1 MNRLLVTTITR
12 ECNTQETSG
21 YLYVVDVDDAVVL
34 SRCPMIEAPLR
45 ELDPNPRGGMRGGRG
60 IAVDGDEV
68 YVANFSAVY
77 RFDSAWRCINTVSHP
92 ACADIHDIAVH
103 DRMLWVTSTRND
115 TLFQF
120 HPDGR
125 LQDCLNVRTMDS
137 VKEFCDAD
145 GLVQHGDLLQSGVDF
160 RDPRS
165 HEPAIY
171 DRTHLNGVAFG
182 PAGELIVSLGQIRSN
197 SGNLSSLVTSGNG
210 FGNSISVLPDA
221 DVPRHNVTTHPD
233 GTLFYNDTPSSEII
247 EINPLNGSEKRRINV
262 NKGYLRGL
270 LRLDDGRLVAG
281 AQNTLVLI
289 TLDASRPATRI
300 QLTEDYRES
309 VHSIAALSAES
320 SLLPAFV
327 T

>member
-12 ECNTQETSG
+12 ECNIHETSG

-34 SRCPMIEAPLR
+34 SRSPMIEAPLR

-77 RFDSAWRCINTVSHP
+77 RFDRAWRCINVITHP

-103 DRMLWVTSTRND
+103 DRILWVTSTRND
-115 TLFQF
+115 RLFQF

-125 LQDCLNVRTMDS
+125 LQDYFNVRTMDS
-137 VKEFCDAD
+137 VKEFCDLD
-145 GLVQHGDLLQSGVDF
+145 GLVQHGNLLQSEIDF

-165 HEPAIY
+165 HDPAIY

-182 PAGELIVSLGQIRSN
+182 PAGELIVSLGQIKSS
-197 SGNLSSLVTSGNG
+197 SGYLSSLVTSGNG
-210 FGNSISVLPDA
+210 FGNPVSVLPDA
-221 DVPRHNVTTHPD
+221 DVPRHNVTIHPD
-233 GTLFYNDTPSSEII
+233 GTLFYNDTPSGEIV
-247 EINPLNGSEKRRINV
+247 EINPLNGSEKRRFNV

-281 AQNTLVLI
+281 AQNTLVII
-289 TLDASRPATRI
+289 TLDASRPETLI
-300 QLTEDYRES
+300 QLTDDYRES